1 MTPPP
6 MMAEPPKLMEKTIM
20 VPCVPVCCN
29 KLIGIIMVPM
39 LHILTFHNPPP
50 PLMAEL
56 PKLVVGTWYKVQFQL
71 KTALNLCYRNYLTYF
86 TLY

>member
-6 MMAEPPKLMEKTIM
+6 PLMAEPPKLME
-20 VPCVPVCCN
+20 PSWCPVCQ
-29 KLIGIIMVPM
+29 LLQQIDRSIMVPM

-71 KTALNLCYRNYLTYF
+71 KTALNLCYQNYLTYF